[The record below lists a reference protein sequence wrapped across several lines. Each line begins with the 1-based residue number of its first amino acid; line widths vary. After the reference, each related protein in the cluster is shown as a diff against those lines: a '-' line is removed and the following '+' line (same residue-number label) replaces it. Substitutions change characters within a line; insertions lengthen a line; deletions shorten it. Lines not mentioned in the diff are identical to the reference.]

1 MLSGIKTDFVNWG
14 IQLKFNFKIY
24 AKYYGTEKHLLLID
38 ENMIPYMDILDV
50 KQYITEKQYL
60 LGI

>member
-1 MLSGIKTDFVNWG
+1 MLSEIKIDFVNWD

-38 ENMIPYMDILDV
+38 EKIILYKDISDV
-50 KQYITEKQYL
+50 NQYITEKQYL